1 MAGELDAEE
10 EIKDQ
15 DGDELRVFQDFKEK
29 ANLTAIIFSGKTP
42 RAIVERL
49 KFLLKTHCNV
59 VPQLHSK
66 KWKLTYKLLSEHDDA
81 SEERKIEPESCL
93 VQVNILNIA
102 GEANK
107 AVEFKKISGSA
118 RFFYE
123 QFTTLKVK
131 FAE

>member
-59 VPQLHSK
+59 VPQLHAK
-66 KWKLTYKLLSEHDDA
+66 KWKLTYTILSELDDA
-81 SEERKIEPESCL
+81 AKEK
-93 VQVNILNIA
+93 N
-102 GEANK
+102 
-107 AVEFKKISGSA
+107 KKI
-118 RFFYE
+118 
-123 QFTTLKVK
+123 
-131 FAE
+131 